1 MDCIRYSATASATF
15 DDIEYPEKNR
25 RYVRLLLEINATSL
39 GDMATKF
46 I

>member
-15 DDIEYPEKNR
+15 DDIESLEKNR
-25 RYVRLLLEINATSL
+25 GCGRLLSEINATSS